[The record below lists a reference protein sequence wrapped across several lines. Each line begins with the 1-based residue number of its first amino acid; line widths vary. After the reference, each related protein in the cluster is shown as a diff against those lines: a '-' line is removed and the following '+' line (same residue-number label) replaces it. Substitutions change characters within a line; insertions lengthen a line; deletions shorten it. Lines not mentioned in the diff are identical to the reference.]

1 MLAVTC
7 FVTGVPIFADAEGL
21 AYAAVVAT
29 IALLVLIGFVEAKL
43 RALLWAV
50 VVVASAFVADGLWLL
65 DVEAFN
71 RSDDYEAIAQT
82 PFVILGLAIP
92 VAIIAVGVAAGALWR
107 RLRRRPTL
115 F

>member
-7 FVTGVPIFADAEGL
+7 FVTGVFIFADSEGL
-21 AYAAVVAT
+21 AYGAFVAT

-50 VVVASAFVADGLWLL
+50 VLVASALVADVLWLL

-82 PFVILGLAIP
+82 PFVIFGLAIP
-92 VAIIAVGVAAGALWR
+92 VAIVAVGVTAGALWR
-107 RLRRRPTL
+107 RRRRRLTPS
-115 F
+115 